1 MSEETM
7 DFSAS
12 SILRRMR
19 DGLKNPVNKIEGG
32 FSMDN
37 LQAVAEEMARMDA
50 MEVQPIPDHVLLDT
64 AEGEYLDRKALD
76 YNETRNPATVAVG
89 TLVFTG
95 ETGAVI
101 PLGTEA
107 LAGTLAFQTTA
118 EAKISSSGT
127 CSVPAE
133 CQTAGPGGNV
143 EANAITALRVSV
155 VGVRAVNNP
164 EPFMGGTAAESDES
178 FRQRIYDK
186 IRRPIT
192 SGNRNHY
199 IYWAKQVSGVG
210 GAKCLG
216 AEVCGKGQVRVIVLS
231 DTFTEPDG
239 EILENVEGHIEDE
252 RPIGPEVTV
261 VAASPVEASIKVS
274 VKLSSGY
281 QADTIQTA
289 VREALQVYINEVNKE
304 DFNTAPTHKDE
315 GRKSSISY
323 YRIGD
328 LIFGVDGVTDITS
341 YTLNG
346 ALASL
351 ESGYEEFFKLKEVVV
366 SADQ

>member
-1 MSEETM
+1 MSEKIM
-7 DFSAS
+7 DFSTS
-12 SILRRMR
+12 SVLRRMR

-37 LQAVAEEMARMDA
+37 LQAVAEEIARMDA

-76 YNETRNPATVAVG
+76 YNEIRKPATVAAG

-95 ETGAVI
+95 EIGAVI

-107 LAGTLAFQTTA
+107 LSGTMVFQTIA
-118 EAKISSSGT
+118 EAKIGSGGT
-127 CSVPAE
+127 CSVPAK

-143 EANAITALRVSV
+143 EANTAITLRISV
-155 VGVRAVNNP
+155 VGVKAVNNP
-164 EPFMGGTAAESDES
+164 EPFMGGTAAESDDS

-216 AEVCGKGQVRVIVLS
+216 AEVCGKGQVRVILLS
-231 DTFTEPDG
+231 DTFAEPDG
-239 EILENVEGHIEDE
+239 EILENVESHIEDE

-261 VAASPVEASIKVS
+261 VAASPVEASIKVT

-281 QADTIQTA
+281 QVGTIQTA

-304 DFNTAPTHKDE
+304 DFNTAPAHKDE
-315 GRKSSISY
+315 GRKSYISY

-346 ALASL
+346 ALVSQ
-351 ESGYEEFFKLKEVVV
+351 ESGYEEFFKLKEVLV

>member
-127 CSVPAE
+127 CSVSAE

>member
-1 MSEETM
+1 MSEKIM
-7 DFSAS
+7 DFSTS
-12 SILRRMR
+12 SVLRRMR

-37 LQAVAEEMARMDA
+37 LQAVAEEIARMDA

-76 YNETRNPATVAVG
+76 YNEIRKPATVAVG

-95 ETGAVI
+95 EIGAVI

-107 LAGTLAFQTTA
+107 LSGTMVFQTIA
-118 EAKISSSGT
+118 EAKIGSGGT
-127 CSVPAE
+127 CSVPAK

-143 EANAITALRVSV
+143 EANTAITLRISV
-155 VGVRAVNNP
+155 VGVKAVNNP
-164 EPFMGGTAAESDES
+164 EPFMGGTAAESDDS

-216 AEVCGKGQVRVIVLS
+216 AEVCGKGQVRVILLS
-231 DTFTEPDG
+231 DTFAEPDG
-239 EILENVEGHIEDE
+239 EILENVESHIEDE

-261 VAASPVEASIKVS
+261 VAASPVEVSIKVT

-281 QADTIQTA
+281 QVGTIQTA
-289 VREALQVYINEVNKE
+289 VREALQVYINEVNNE
-304 DFNTAPTHKDE
+304 DFNTAPAHKDE
-315 GRKSSISY
+315 GRKSYISY

-328 LIFGVDGVTDITS
+328 LIFGVDGVIDITS

-346 ALASL
+346 ALVSQ
-351 ESGYEEFFKLKEVVV
+351 ESGYEEFFKLKEVLV